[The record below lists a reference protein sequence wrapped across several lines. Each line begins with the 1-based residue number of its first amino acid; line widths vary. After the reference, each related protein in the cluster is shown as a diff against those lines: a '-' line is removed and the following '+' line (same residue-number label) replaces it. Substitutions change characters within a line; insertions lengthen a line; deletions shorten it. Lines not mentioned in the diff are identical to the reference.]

1 MKRKTEDKLCYF
13 IILFG
18 VLGVIAMLC
27 GAGLGIA
34 WKVGALLYEVEKSIL
49 ILFIAACA
57 CWAIALVFCIASEIV
72 EAKEAKNGKNK

>member
-1 MKRKTEDKLCYF
+1 MKRKTKDVLCYF

-34 WKVGALLYEVEKSIL
+34 WKVGALLYEVEESIL
-49 ILFIAACA
+49 ILFIAACV
-57 CWAIALVFCIASEIV
+57 CWAIGFIFYIV
-72 EAKEAKNGKNK
+72 SVIIEAREGKER